1 MLHAF
6 LCVSP
11 FGWRVFEKKSER
23 KESRCACLCWAGA
36 LACVGP
42 ESQSDRMD
50 VGLFLILALASL
62 VWSWSGVWSGT
73 RRVVGEEIEVSF
85 SFLGQGEVVT

>member
-1 MLHAF
+1 MLF
-6 LCVSP
+6 CVFRRSD
-11 FGWRVFEKKSER
+11 GGCSRRRVRGR
-23 KESRCACLCWAGA
+23 KAGA